1 MGPGYVPHLVPLLL
15 LDGLQRGY
23 NCQSDHLVPLH
34 SLQRLTWVDRNISSQ
49 VEVLHPVIE
58 LAASL
63 LVVGQLAPLHEDE
76 GDELTNLVLQDLRLQ
91 SLALV
96 PFHVDLQDDDLA
108 LYGVQYVPHH
118 NGLQR
123 RLQTFH

>member
-1 MGPGYVPHLVPLLL
+1 M
-15 LDGLQRGY
+15 
-23 NCQSDHLVPLH
+23 
-34 SLQRLTWVDRNISSQ
+34 I
-49 VEVLHPVIE
+49 EVLDPAAE

-63 LVVGQLAPLHEDE
+63 LVIGQLAPFHEDE
-76 GDELTNLVLQDLRLQ
+76 GDELADLVLQDLWLE

-96 PFHVDLQDDDLA
+96 PLHVDLQDDDLA